1 MKDLLHILH
10 LEDLPDDAEL
20 VSRELRK
27 GGLIFELKVAKSRQE
42 FEMAL
47 QEFKADIILSD
58 HSLPSF
64 NSFEA
69 LKIVKERGLKIPF
82 ILITSAT
89 SEEIAVAVL
98 QAGAWDYILKD
109 RMQRLPTAVINAVE
123 RHEFEIERQ
132 RYLEEMVEFNN
143 RYEAV
148 SKATNDA
155 IWDWDVIRD
164 VIVWNHG
171 IQTIF
176 GYRVDQH
183 IAASQ
188 QAWVARIHPD
198 DYDRITTEIKT
209 VFLRKEKNWVSHY
222 QYLARDG
229 SYRYVMD
236 RAYVVYQ
243 DDKPVRMIGA
253 MQDVT
258 ELTLYRQFL
267 EKEVDERTRELKEAL
282 NKEKDA
288 LDMKAKFV
296 TIASHEFR
304 TPLSSISISAG
315 FIKKYKDRLMPDEI
329 DKKLGNI
336 EKQVTL
342 MADLLNDVL
351 MLGKMEA
358 GKMDVR
364 KIELSTDIF
373 WELIQEVSEAKGTK
387 PAIRLTAEALPVTIF
402 TDEKLIRNIVINLLT
417 NGIKFSPNTDELLMS
432 LYCDQGKL
440 YLTVTD
446 SGIGIPPE
454 DLKILF
460 SSFSRAS
467 NSDAI
472 EGTGLGLSIVKKAV
486 DLLHGSISV
495 KSTLGKGTTFDVVI
509 PVNDPDKPAQQQST
523 SDSYRDHGPQFTAGN
538 TGMPAGFTVDQ
549 LAPSPR
555 GGLTILEDVPRADDR
570 GVEAKP

>member
-1 MKDLLHILH
+1 MKDVLHILH
-10 LEDLPDDAEL
+10 LEDLPDDADL
-20 VSRELRK
+20 VARELRK
-27 GGLIFELKVAKSRQE
+27 GGLVFELKLAKSRQE
-42 FEMAL
+42 FEDAL
-47 QEFKADIILSD
+47 EDFWADIILSD
-58 HSLPSF
+58 HSLPAF

-69 LKIVKERGLKIPF
+69 LRIVKERGLKIPF

-109 RMQRLPTAVINAVE
+109 RMQRLPTAVINAIE
-123 RHEFEIERQ
+123 KHEFEIERQ

-155 IWDWDVIRD
+155 IWDWDVVHD
-164 VIVWNHG
+164 VFVWNHG

-176 GYRVDQH
+176 GYSAEQKM
-183 IAASQ
+183 ATSQ
-188 QAWVARIHPD
+188 QVWAARIHAD
-198 DYDRITTEIKT
+198 DYDRVAAEIKN
-209 VFLRKEKNWVSHY
+209 VFQRQEKNWVSHY
-222 QYLARDG
+222 QYQSRDR

-236 RAYVVYQ
+236 RAYVIYQ
-243 DDKPVRMIGA
+243 DGKPVRMIGA

-282 NKEKDA
+282 NKEKEA
-288 LDMKAKFV
+288 LELKAKFV
-296 TIASHEFR
+296 SIASHEFR

-315 FIKKYKDRLMPDEI
+315 FIKKYRERLQPDEI

-336 EKQVTL
+336 ERQVTL

-351 MLGKMEA
+351 TLGKMEA
-358 GKMDVR
+358 GKLDVR

-387 PAIRLTAEALPVTIF
+387 PAIRLTAEALPMTIF

-417 NGIKFSPNTDELLMS
+417 NGIKFSPNTDELLMNM
-432 LYCDQGKL
+432 YCDRGKL
-440 YLTVTD
+440 YLTVAD

-454 DLKILF
+454 DLKNLF
-460 SSFSRAS
+460 TSFSRAS

-486 DLLHGSISV
+486 DLLHGTISV
-495 KSTLGKGTTFDVVI
+495 KSTLGQGTTFDVAI
-509 PVNDPDKPAQQQST
+509 PVENPDKIRST
-523 SDSYRDHGPQFTAGN
+523 VHSPQ
-538 TGMPAGFTVDQ
+538 
-549 LAPSPR
+549 
-555 GGLTILEDVPRADDR
+555 
-570 GVEAKP
+570 

>member
-1 MKDLLHILH
+1 MKDLLQILH
-10 LEDLPDDAEL
+10 LEDLPDDADL
-20 VSRELRK
+20 VARELRK
-27 GGLIFELKVAKSRQE
+27 GGLNFNLRMVKSRQE
-42 FEMAL
+42 FEHAL
-47 QEFKADIILSD
+47 QQYDVDIILSD

-64 NSFEA
+64 NSFDA
-69 LKIVKERGLKIPF
+69 LKIVKERGLKVPF

-98 QAGAWDYILKD
+98 QAGAWDYVLKD
-109 RMQRLPTAVINAVE
+109 RMQRLPTAVVNAIE
-123 RHEFEIERQ
+123 KHEFEAERQ
-132 RYLEEMVEFNN
+132 RYLEELVAYNN

-155 IWDWDVIRD
+155 IWDWDVVNDR
-164 VIVWNHG
+164 VVWNHG

-176 GYRVDQH
+176 GYGFEQQQVL
-183 IAASQ
+183 SQ
-188 QAWVARIHPD
+188 RAWAGKIHPED
-198 DYDRITTEIKT
+198 SERIATEIRM
-209 VFLRKEKNWVSHY
+209 VFVRREKNWMSHY
-222 QYLARDG
+222 QYQSRDG

-236 RAYVVYQ
+236 RAYVIYQ
-243 DDKPVRMIGA
+243 DGNPVRMIGA

-267 EKEVDERTRELKEAL
+267 EKEVDERTRELKDAL
-282 NKEKDA
+282 HKEKEA

-296 TIASHEFR
+296 SIASHEFR

-315 FIKKYKDRLMPDEI
+315 FIKKYKDRLMPEEI

-358 GKMDVR
+358 GKLDVR
-364 KIELSTDIF
+364 KVELNTDIF

-387 PAIRLTAEALPVTIF
+387 PAIRLTAEALPMTIF

-417 NGIKFSPNTDELLMS
+417 NGIKFSPNTDELLMN

-446 SGIGIPPE
+446 NGIGIPPE
-454 DLKILF
+454 ELKSLF

-467 NSDAI
+467 NTGAI

-486 DLLHGSISV
+486 DLLHGTISV
-495 KSTLGKGTTFDVVI
+495 ESTLGKGTTFDVMI
-509 PVNDPDKPAQQQST
+509 PVDNTDKSVSRSLPNGARDPLQVISRQP
-523 SDSYRDHGPQFTAGN
+523 F
-538 TGMPAGFTVDQ
+538 
-549 LAPSPR
+549 
-555 GGLTILEDVPRADDR
+555 
-570 GVEAKP
+570 